1 MNESTV
7 RVILRVKLFGNL
19 LPVHGDNSSFEDG
32 FNINFGS
39 SFVPDDIVGGF
50 WNGVD
55 SCWRLVD
62 LTEGT
67 PKVKRFIPGM

>member
-19 LPVHGDNSSFEDG
+19 LPVQCDNSSFEAG

-39 SFVPDDIVGGF
+39 SFVPDDGIGGF
-50 WNGVD
+50 GNGVD
-55 SCWRLVD
+55 GC
-62 LTEGT
+62 
-67 PKVKRFIPGM
+67 